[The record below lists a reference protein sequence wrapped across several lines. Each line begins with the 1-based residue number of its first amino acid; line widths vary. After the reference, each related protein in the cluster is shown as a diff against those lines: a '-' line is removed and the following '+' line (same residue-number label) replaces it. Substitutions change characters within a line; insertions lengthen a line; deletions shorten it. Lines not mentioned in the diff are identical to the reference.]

1 METSIKGGDFIFD
14 CVNLLQYK
22 CHRKNV
28 KRCGSYA
35 DSPDWIKNKK
45 ATINHIIKRI
55 LHAFNTLKQSHK
67 IQKIGKNPKR
77 ITKLKP
83 FIDKYNREGITH
95 QKKMTGKKLKK
106 II

>member
-1 METSIKGGDFIFD
+1 METSIKDGDFIVD

-28 KRCGSYA
+28 KRCGSYT

-55 LHAFNTLKQSHK
+55 LHAFNTLQQSHK
-67 IQKIGKNPKR
+67 RQKIGKNPKR